1 MLILIKASC
10 KFKLIRSQE
19 ESTSGLQEVHWAE
32 RQYKGSHFNQQK
44 ALRKATFR
52 WVKDK
57 SLFSLTTDTSTV
69 TFLSLSIKG
78 ISRKDEDLEDP
89 AHSKA
94 ASDSADFPLRLNV
107 VYSSAC

>member
-1 MLILIKASC
+1 MLILIKASY
-10 KFKLIRSQE
+10 KFKLIRSQD

-32 RQYKGSHFNQQK
+32 RPYKGSHFNLQK

-78 ISRKDEDLEDP
+78 ISRKYGVLEDP
-89 AHSKA
+89 AYSKA
-94 ASDSADFPLRLNV
+94 ASDSVVFPLRLNV
-107 VYSSAC
+107 VY